1 MADKPALII
10 NKDVYFGQYEQ
21 NANDEDG
28 KEPIQWRVLSNDGD
42 NVLLLSERILDIHAF
57 MDWHGELRVP
67 ATWEDSDVRGWMN
80 GEFFEKMFSA
90 AERPGVADSLV
101 EAHANPDYPTVDQGS
116 DTRDKVFLLSFEEAM
131 RTDYGFANSPEES
144 QTRVALMTPSVLKYL
159 EENEYVSNQVFWI
172 LRTMGINP
180 EHITYVNPFGGL
192 SPAGAMNVTG
202 NTSIRPAFNLD
213 LSKVAFTSDA
223 KGKPQDIGALT
234 RMGIPDGAVKISM
247 YHDGQSVQVTN
258 DIPEVIYAGGEAV
271 VDYTGATVGENQF
284 VSVTIT
290 GTNGQILYYG
300 KMAKSDSDSAASG
313 SFSVPTGMLKEGT
326 YSLNVFAEQDNGESL
341 TDFVSQMQSFVFEV
355 RDEEGTTPTPGQ
367 PTPTPGQP
375 TPTPEPEEPPKA
387 GGISLAIF
395 GAVSAAAGLFG
406 MARRK
411 RRK

>member
-1 MADKPALII
+1 
-10 NKDVYFGQYEQ
+10 
-21 NANDEDG
+21 
-28 KEPIQWRVLSNDGD
+28 
-42 NVLLLSERILDIHAF
+42 
-57 MDWHGELRVP
+57 
-67 ATWEDSDVRGWMN
+67 
-80 GEFFEKMFSA
+80 
-90 AERPGVADSLV
+90 
-101 EAHANPDYPTVDQGS
+101 
-116 DTRDKVFLLSFEEAM
+116 
-131 RTDYGFANSPEES
+131 
-144 QTRVALMTPSVLKYL
+144 MTPSVLKYL